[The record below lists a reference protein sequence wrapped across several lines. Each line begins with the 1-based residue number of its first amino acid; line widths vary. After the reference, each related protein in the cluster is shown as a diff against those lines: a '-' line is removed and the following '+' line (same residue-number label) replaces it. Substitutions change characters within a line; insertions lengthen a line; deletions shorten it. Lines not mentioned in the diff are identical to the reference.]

1 MKIKTRYITFLIVLL
16 LTTLACG
23 QLDFGIEEASPN
35 IPDQAVQDAV
45 SDSENQTEQI
55 EQTENAAARDE
66 TERENFSGYWKE
78 VADNRTGLR
87 FAIPCF
93 WVADLPP
100 QQNNFAGLGSYSV
113 NNFTQDFVSSLGL
126 KQSETI
132 WQIGGK
138 KFDLSYLTL
147 NEFSLSPNASLEEL
161 AYALINPDSEHG
173 IESTKSV
180 EVNGRQA
187 LRVNSWSTFGTG
199 SFYLVPF
206 TNDLIIMFAPFPGDV
221 VDHPD
226 VQAILQSMALDP
238 GAQVQLPTQKPA
250 GPPEGMAAP
259 CMGDFVSDETSA
271 DDSITG
277 TMDCNQVTEA
287 ESLMWVI
294 CNVQASF
301 ISRNT
306 QPLLGTM
313 GEPFK
318 IGYWQSEGVEL
329 SRMQALSELE
339 SSHIPPDT
347 SALTFTTDRTQFPP
361 LFGMQPEQ
369 IFPPD
374 ANIVEVL
381 YSEGWGPSGQ
391 GAAFLYFAEA
401 ANGKYYF
408 YGMLIAMGHFD
419 K

>member
-113 NNFTQDFVSSLGL
+113 NNFTQDFVTSLGP

-161 AYALINPDSEHG
+161 AYAIINPDSEHG

-277 TMDCNQVTEA
+277 TM
-287 ESLMWVI
+287 
-294 CNVQASF
+294 
-301 ISRNT
+301 
-306 QPLLGTM
+306 

-347 SALTFTTDRTQFPP
+347 SALTFTADRTQFPP

-401 ANGKYYF
+401 ANGNYYF